1 MTSKQRAYL
10 RSLAMTMQPIVT
22 IGKNGVT
29 QSVIAEVNN
38 LLECKELLKISVLNN
53 CDLSTKEVAEC
64 LGEELS
70 AVIVQTVGS
79 KITLYRVSKK
89 DDIKHIQLPEQGELA

>member
-10 RSLAMTMQPIVT
+10 RSLAMTMQPIVN

-29 QSVIAEVNN
+29 ESVISEVDN
-38 LLECKELLKISVLNN
+38 LLECKELIKISVLKNS
-53 CDLSTKEVAEC
+53 DLQAKSVAES
-64 LGEELS
+64 LQDEIN
-70 AVIVQTVGS
+70 AVVVQTVGN

-89 DDIKHIQLPEQGELA
+89 DDVKHIQLPM

>member
-1 MTSKQRAYL
+1 MTSKQRAFL

-29 QSVIAEVNN
+29 DCVIAEINN

-53 CDLSTKEVAEC
+53 CDLSAKEVAES
-64 LGEELS
+64 LGEALS
-70 AVIVQTVGS
+70 ATIVQTVGN
-79 KITLYRVSKK
+79 KITLFRVSKK
-89 DDIKHIQLPEQGELA
+89 DDVKHIQLP

>member
-10 RSLAMTMQPIVT
+10 RSLAMTMTPIVN

-29 QSVIAEVNN
+29 DSVTSEVDN
-38 LLECKELLKISVLNN
+38 LL
-53 CDLSTKEVAEC
+53 EVAEC
-64 LGEELS
+64 LATEVN
-70 AVIVQTVGS
+70 AIVVQTVGS

-89 DDIKHIQLPEQGELA
+89 DDIKHIELPQ

>member
-10 RSLAMTMQPIVT
+10 RSLAMTMQPIVN

-29 QSVIAEVNN
+29 ESVICEVDN
-38 LLECKELLKISVLNN
+38 LLECKELIKISVLKNS
-53 CDLSTKEVAEC
+53 DLQAKTVAEC
-64 LGEELS
+64 LQDEIN
-70 AVIVQTVGS
+70 ATVVQTVGN

-89 DDIKHIQLPEQGELA
+89 DDIQHIQLPM

>member
-10 RSLAMTMQPIVT
+10 RSLAMTMQPIVN

-29 QSVIAEVNN
+29 ESVISEVDN
-38 LLECKELLKISVLNN
+38 LLECKELIKISVLKNS
-53 CDLSTKEVAEC
+53 DLQAKSVAES
-64 LGEELS
+64 LQDEIN
-70 AVIVQTVGS
+70 AIVVQTVGN

-89 DDIKHIQLPEQGELA
+89 DDVKHIQLPM

>member
-10 RSLAMTMQPIVT
+10 RSLAMTMTPIVN

-29 QSVIAEVNN
+29 DSVTSEVDN
-38 LLECKELLKISVLNN
+38 LLECKELIKISVLKNS
-53 CDLSTKEVAEC
+53 DLGAKEVAEC
-64 LGEELS
+64 LATE
-70 AVIVQTVGS
+70 ANAIVVQTVGS

-89 DDIKHIQLPEQGELA
+89 DDIKHIELPQ

>member
-10 RSLAMTMQPIVT
+10 RSLAMTMQPIVN

-29 QSVIAEVNN
+29 ESVISEVDN
-38 LLECKELLKISVLNN
+38 LLECKELIKISVLKNS
-53 CDLSTKEVAEC
+53 DLQAKSVAEC
-64 LGEELS
+64 LQDEIN
-70 AVIVQTVGS
+70 AIVVQTVGN

-89 DDIKHIQLPEQGELA
+89 DDVKHIQLPM